1 MKKESFAINLAETL
15 ATAPGL
21 ELTADLAE
29 FAVDQTLD
37 SGVLKDIPFVGWIAK
52 LASVRTSI
60 SDSLF
65 LAKLLRFLTQLES
78 LGDTEKVKFSDRIK
92 TDATYSR
99 KVGEKIIFALDRIDD
114 PEKSDILA
122 HCFDHF
128 LTGHLSYE
136 EFSEMSHMINR
147 SMLTDLAGLSSD
159 RLPFKYSE
167 YGRLVSTGLASF
179 GISPADSDDET
190 PSIGYGLSGAGERLR
205 KILRREFREH
215 VEELRAGGPLR
226 HFFIDPFAGPQD
238 QEPNKTLDPTA
249 GNATV

>member
-15 ATAPGL
+15 ATAPSL

-29 FAVDQTLD
+29 FAVDQTLE

-65 LAKLLRFLTQLES
+65 LAKLLRFLTRLES
-78 LGDTEKVKFSDRIK
+78 LGDADKVEFSKKIRSDPS
-92 TDATYSR
+92 YSR

-136 EFSEMSHMINR
+136 EFAETSHMIDR
-147 SMLTDLAGLSSD
+147 SMLTDLIGLSSD
-159 RLPFKYSE
+159 QLPFKYSE

-179 GISPADSDDET
+179 GIAAAQFGEDAPT
-190 PSIGYGLSGAGERLR
+190 IGYKLSEGGERLR
-205 KILRREFREH
+205 KILRREFRNH
-215 VEELRAGGPLR
+215 VEEFRAGGPLI
-226 HFFIDPFAGPQD
+226 HFMVNPFAD
-238 QEPNKTLDPTA
+238 QQESRTERVVS
-249 GNATV
+249 GNGG